1 MNKTQRRYDGSA
13 RSQTIGSSH
22 VKILKR
28 NSNIGSN
35 VNKPHEEI
43 KQRDENVS
51 QKTAGLLRIPDIH
64 ALVDEGINRQKEFN
78 TTKEIWP
85 SIDAK
90 EDENGAMPRGVKSY
104 SSILRATPQLNMPSL
119 PVENKVYSKLSQ
131 NVCYANKPERNAIDM
146 IYTYIA

>member
-1 MNKTQRRYDGSA
+1 M
-13 RSQTIGSSH
+13 
-22 VKILKR
+22 
-28 NSNIGSN
+28 
-35 VNKPHEEI
+35 NKPHEEI

-64 ALVDEGINRQKEFN
+64 ALVDEGINRRKEFN

-119 PVENKVYSKLSQ
+119 PVENKVYSKHSQ
-131 NVCYANKPERNAIDM
+131 NFCYANKPERNAIDM

>member
-1 MNKTQRRYDGSA
+1 MFEANQCMNKTQWRYNGSA
-13 RSQTIGSSH
+13 RSQTVGSSH

-28 NSNIGSN
+28 NSNTGSN

-64 ALVDEGINRQKEFN
+64 ALVDEGINRRKEFN

-90 EDENGAMPRGVKSY
+90 EDDNGAMPRGFYFKSHPTAEY
-104 SSILRATPQLNMPSL
+104 AILTSGQ
-119 PVENKVYSKLSQ
+119 
-131 NVCYANKPERNAIDM
+131 
-146 IYTYIA
+146 

>member
-1 MNKTQRRYDGSA
+1 M
-13 RSQTIGSSH
+13 
-22 VKILKR
+22 
-28 NSNIGSN
+28 
-35 VNKPHEEI
+35 NKPHE
-43 KQRDENVS
+43 RDENVS

-64 ALVDEGINRQKEFN
+64 ALVDEGINRRKEFN

-119 PVENKVYSKLSQ
+119 PVDNKV
-131 NVCYANKPERNAIDM
+131 
-146 IYTYIA
+146 